1 MTQKLWGG
9 RFEED
14 ITPEVLDYTL
24 TVDIDVRLI
33 PHDLWQNIA
42 HVLLLARQGIVPQ
55 DAARSIVATLA
66 KLDQQHRD
74 GALTLRAEYE
84 DVHLNVEQMVIEEL
98 GLDVGGRMH
107 TARSR
112 NDQVSTDARMYLR
125 DVLLEAIDANLDL
138 IDRLTQLTDQDFRT
152 VLPGY
157 THSQAAQ
164 PISVAFWRTA
174 HASALLR
181 DVRRLRDAFGRVN
194 ESPLGACALAGTSF
208 PLDRE
213 ATAQLLGFDRVLSH
227 ALDAT
232 SARDHMIEAAAAFAL
247 GSNNLSRMAEEIVMW
262 SGHEYRLC
270 EVGDAFTT
278 GSSIMPQKKNPVVAE
293 LVRGRSGRAT
303 GVLVQLLTA
312 VKGVTLGYSCDLQED
327 KPFLWQSI
335 DSYLS
340 TLRVVESQ
348 TRTLRFDPQRGEEL
362 CWDNFSTATELA
374 NHLVSAAG
382 VSFRQSHHIVGKV
395 VGQLIS
401 RQATLRDLELV
412 SSMLADEGHPVAVDV
427 LGELLAP
434 LNAVNGYTSGG
445 GTSTASVMDVA
456 AELRTSSTAH
466 RGWSRTRRDGLAAAR
481 AGTLRGADDVAGG
494 APIDKT
500 LAAVL
505 DELAHDHPGQEQS

>member
-9 RFEED
+9 RFAED

-24 TVDIDVRLI
+24 TVDIDVRLV
-33 PHDLWQNIA
+33 PHDLWQNVA
-42 HVLLLARQGIVPQ
+42 HVLLLARQGIVPEE
-55 DAARSIVATLA
+55 AARSLVETLSS
-66 KLDQQHRD
+66 LDRQHHD
-74 GALTLRAEYE
+74 GTLTLRPEYE
-84 DVHLNVEQMVIEEL
+84 DVHLNIEQMVIEKL

-125 DVLLEAIDANLDL
+125 EVLLEAVTANLDL
-138 IDRLTQLTDQDFRT
+138 IDLLAAIDDEDLAT

-164 PISVAFWRTA
+164 PVSVAFWRTA

-181 DVRRLRDAFGRVN
+181 DVRRLRDTFDRVN

-208 PLDRE
+208 DLARDAVAR
-213 ATAQLLGFDRVLSH
+213 LLGFDRVLTH

-247 GSNNLSRMAEEIVMW
+247 GGNNLSRMAEEIVMW

-293 LVRGRSGRAT
+293 LVRGRAGRTA

-335 DSYLS
+335 DTYLS
-340 TLRVVESQ
+340 ALRIVEAQ

-374 NHLVSAAG
+374 NHLVSDVG
-382 VSFRQSHHIVGKV
+382 LSFRESHHVAGRV
-395 VGQLIS
+395 VGQLIG
-401 RQATLRDLELV
+401 RGATLRDVELV
-412 SSMLADEGHPVAVDV
+412 AQLVAEEGHPVPVPV
-427 LGELLAP
+427 LRDLLAP
-434 LNAVNGYTSGG
+434 RNAVNGYTSAG
-445 GTSTASVMDVA
+445 GTSADSVRGVA
-456 AELRTSSTAH
+456 EEIREGAAGH
-466 RGWSRTRRDGLAAAR
+466 RAWAGARRDAIAAAR
-481 AGTLRGADDVAGG
+481 SATFRCAAEVAAG
-494 APIDKT
+494 APLDKA
-500 LAAVL
+500 LAATL
-505 DELAHDHPGQEQS
+505 DGALAAQTDREQ